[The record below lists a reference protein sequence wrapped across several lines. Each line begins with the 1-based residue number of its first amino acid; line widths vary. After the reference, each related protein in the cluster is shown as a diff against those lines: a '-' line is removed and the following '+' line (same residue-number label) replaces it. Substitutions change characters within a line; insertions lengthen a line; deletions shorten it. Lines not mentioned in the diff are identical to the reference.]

1 MIQSVIIGM
10 VLIKVKKELID
21 EIISQIK
28 PLEKYVHEENDA
40 DKLIQDLERRI
51 AAVEK
56 VLTSNNS

>member
-10 VLIKVKKELID
+10 VLKKVKKELID
-21 EIISQIK
+21 EIISKIK